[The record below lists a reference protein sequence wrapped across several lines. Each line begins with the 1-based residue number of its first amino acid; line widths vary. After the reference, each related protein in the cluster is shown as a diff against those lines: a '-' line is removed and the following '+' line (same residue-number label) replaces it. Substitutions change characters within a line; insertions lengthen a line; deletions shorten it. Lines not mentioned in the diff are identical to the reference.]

1 MITSL
6 DWDLF
11 NCSVVKILFALTKH
25 LCVVLH
31 QVFNSLWYPN
41 FEYDIPLLGVDLIS
55 LGKNRFCQLLISSLY
70 IQPLHPTEEYSSK
83 YISHLSNIRAKYPG
97 KHLQN
102 IPSDQYNLNYN
113 KYVIY
118 EVEGSSSSLYFC
130 TSFEMLQLWIEKM
143 MPMMSVD
150 EAVDWCLFN
159 ME

>member
-1 MITSL
+1 M
-6 DWDLF
+6 
-11 NCSVVKILFALTKH
+11 
-25 LCVVLH
+25 
-31 QVFNSLWYPN
+31 FNSLWYPN

-55 LGKNRFCQLLISSLY
+55 LGKSRVLSVIDF
-70 IQPLHPTEEYSSK
+70 QPLHPTEEYSSK

-130 TSFEMLQLWIEKM
+130 TSFEMLQLWNETIR
-143 MPMMSVD
+143 PMMSVD
-150 EAVDWCLFN
+150 VCLIWN
-159 ME
+159 SKCLVIDQISNY

>member
-1 MITSL
+1 M
-6 DWDLF
+6 
-11 NCSVVKILFALTKH
+11 
-25 LCVVLH
+25 
-31 QVFNSLWYPN
+31 FNSLWYPN

-55 LGKNRFCQLLISSLY
+55 LGKSRVLSVIDFQPLHPTEELFIDF
-70 IQPLHPTEEYSSK
+70 QPLHPTEEYSSK
-83 YISHLSNIRAKYPG
+83 YISRLSHIRAKYPG

-130 TSFEMLQLWIEKM
+130 TSFEMLQLWIEKIR
-143 MPMMSVD
+143 PMMSVD
-150 EAVDWCLFN
+150 RAVDWCLFN